1 LGSRLL
7 EKVSDI
13 LTASAEDY
21 LETILELTEAGTAA
35 RVTDI
40 AQKMGIAKPSVTE
53 AVATLKERG
62 LVSQERY
69 GQISLTAQGLLEAKR
84 VRRRHLVLRTF
95 LRDVLGVDEAQ
106 AEADACQIEH
116 VVSAET
122 MEKMVAFLERGLLTI
137 DSEKGQRIP

>member
-1 LGSRLL
+1 MGSRLL

>member
-1 LGSRLL
+1 
-7 EKVSDI
+7 VSDI

-122 MEKMVAFLERGLLTI
+122 MEKMVAFLERDLLTI
-137 DSEKGQRIP
+137 DSEKGQRTP

>member
-1 LGSRLL
+1 MGSRLL

-137 DSEKGQRIP
+137 DSEKGQRTP

>member
-1 LGSRLL
+1 MDSTAL
-7 EKVSDI
+7 EKVWVI
-13 LTASAEDY
+13 LSASAEDY

-53 AVATLKERG
+53 AVVTLKERG

-95 LRDVLGVDEAQ
+95 LRDVLGVDEKQ

-116 VVSAET
+116 VVSAKT
-122 MEKMVAFLERGLLTI
+122 MERMVAFLERGLLTV
-137 DSEKGQRIP
+137 DSEKDPGV